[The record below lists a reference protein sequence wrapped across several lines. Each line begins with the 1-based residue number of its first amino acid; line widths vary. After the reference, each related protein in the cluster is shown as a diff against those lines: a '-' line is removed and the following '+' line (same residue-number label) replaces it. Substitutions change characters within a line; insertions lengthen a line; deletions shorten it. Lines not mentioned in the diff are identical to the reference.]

1 MKNNLNNVTHKD
13 NCTEESYH
21 LLYTGIPPNWDQI
34 HMFLNQNKFVNYK
47 NMNGYIS
54 PNQEVYLYINTIY
67 KLEAL
72 MYGNACL
79 LRCLDI
85 KQGNY
90 TCMISNVYFLCLQEV
105 SLLHINLMTFLVNIN
120 YNIVCDITNITRK
133 CYIEG
138 GITNIRKKTLHKV

>member
-1 MKNNLNNVTHKD
+1 MSNIIYSH
-13 NCTEESYH
+13 H
-21 LLYTGIPPNWDQI
+21 LKW
-34 HMFLNQNKFVNYK
+34 NKFVK
-47 NMNGYIS
+47 CKDMKVYIS

-133 CYIEG
+133 CYIES
-138 GITNIRKKTLHKV
+138 GITNIREKDYIKYISNTTQFVISQIQRKYKTDI